1 MWFLAENIFFI
12 LTLKTHQFLPL
23 LLSAIFF
30 IWAAKH
36 SSLAIYFYSSLYLSI
51 CLFVSFFLS
60 SCLFS
65 VFCCLFNVV
74 FLSSSCLSFFCLVC
88 LFVFDLLDLFYY
100 VCLSFPLLHSSLS
113 FQSSTHHYLQT
124 SLASSRDLQVVDS
137 NFWGSLNGVKMQIVL
152 PSNYRRKF
160 VTQIFSN
167 IRFLQYLF
175 LKQILFIWKSY
186 FFRWQFEGWTIWK

>member
-1 MWFLAENIFFI
+1 MEFLAENIFFI
-12 LTLKTHQFLPL
+12 LTLKNDQFLPL

-51 CLFVSFFLS
+51 FLFVSFFLS
-60 SCLFS
+60 IFLSHCLFLS
-65 VFCCLFNVV
+65 FVV
-74 FLSSSCLSFFCLVC
+74 SLTLSFSRHHVYLFFCLVC
-88 LFVFDLLDLFYY
+88 LFVFDLLYLFYS

-137 NFWGSLNGVKMQIVL
+137 NF
-152 PSNYRRKF
+152 
-160 VTQIFSN
+160 
-167 IRFLQYLF
+167 
-175 LKQILFIWKSY
+175 
-186 FFRWQFEGWTIWK
+186 

>member
-1 MWFLAENIFFI
+1 MEFLAENIFFI
-12 LTLKTHQFLPL
+12 LTLKNHQFLPL

-51 CLFVSFFLS
+51 FLFVSFFLS
-60 SCLFS
+60 I
-65 VFCCLFNVV
+65 
-74 FLSSSCLSFFCLVC
+74 FLSFCLSLVIMSMFFCLVC
-88 LFVFDLLDLFYY
+88 LFVFDLLHLFYS

-160 VTQIFSN
+160 VPQIFN
-167 IRFLQYLF
+167 NKRFLQYLF
-175 LKQILFIWKSY
+175 LKQILFIWK
-186 FFRWQFEGWTIWK
+186 